1 MSSFTGMP
9 SRTRFGERL
18 GCPWQSI
25 PKRLPTEHS
34 LEEPLTQHELQV
46 TGGEVPMLFA
56 RTLIENYHETPAVT
70 GAISRLILLGVWVA
84 IMVMTGNPVPVTA
97 GDGTVKKHI
106 TIYGATDLMT
116 KSPEQIASHYSIVLT
131 EYWKNQQIG
140 YIKKLNKD
148 IKALFYRDVIGMQP
162 YDEDWKEVSSQP
174 DWFVKDEIHN
184 NKIVNR
190 AYGWYLMDITH
201 LDFRNHIKRRL
212 LDNIKNHANFDGVFL
227 DDVPVRVN
235 PDHFVIVGTNQT
247 PTLPER
253 FLDNYHN
260 EMKNLLAEI
269 KQALPNNLVVANT
282 DDTDTFINVIDGIM
296 VEGFIHAPWHSPDYQ
311 MDSIK
316 WAHQVNQLI
325 GLANKGKLLLVQ
337 SGSAGPGYEDD
348 RVRRQFLL
356 SFSSYLLFANANT
369 SFYFEC
375 ASERGRLPP
384 FQELYQPIGN
394 PVSAPSS
401 IALKRQLLLDE
412 DFKDTGIWEKHLPA
426 LIHSLENASG
436 NGNVSVCFDSQA
448 GQGPFLYRYLPLPSP
463 SEARV
468 TLYAQARGEK
478 VQLGDEAWKRFGLY
492 GRFCDS
498 RKNTVATGRDLPFDA
513 GSYEWQEF
521 RYDYAVPPEA
531 AYFFVSQLGFFP
543 TATGRG
549 WVSKL
554 QIAVEE
560 VEKKVFA
567 RHFTGATVFANPSN
581 AMQKETVSSAT
592 YLVYDPVK

>member
-1 MSSFTGMP
+1 
-9 SRTRFGERL
+9 
-18 GCPWQSI
+18 
-25 PKRLPTEHS
+25 
-34 LEEPLTQHELQV
+34 
-46 TGGEVPMLFA
+46 MLFA
-56 RTLIENYHETPAVT
+56 RSLIASHHGIPAAT
-70 GAISRLILLGVWVA
+70 GALSRLILLGVGAA
-84 IMVMTGNPVPVTA
+84 IIVMTGNPVPVTA

-106 TIYGATDLMT
+106 TIYGASDLMT
-116 KSPEQIASHYSIVLT
+116 KFPEQIASHFSIVLT
-131 EYWKNQQIG
+131 EYWKNQQVG

-148 IKALFYRDVIGMQP
+148 IKALFYRDVIGIQS
-162 YDEDWKEVSSQP
+162 YDEDWKEVLSHEE
-174 DWFVKDEIHN
+174 WFVKDKINN

-190 AYGWYLMDITH
+190 AYGWYLLDITH

-212 LDNIKNHANFDGVFL
+212 IDNIKNYKNFDGVFL

-325 GLANKGKLLLVQ
+325 ELANKGKLLLVQ

-356 SFSSYLLFANANT
+356 SFSSYLLSANANT

-375 ASERGRLPP
+375 ASDRGRLPP
-384 FQELYQPIGN
+384 FQELYKTIGN
-394 PVSAPSS
+394 PAAAPSP
-401 IALKRQLLLDE
+401 ITVNRMLILDE
-412 DFKDTGIWEKHLPA
+412 EFKDTRTWEKHSPA
-426 LIHSLENASG
+426 LIQTLEKASG
-436 NGNVSVCFDSQA
+436 AGKTSVYFDGQT
-448 GQGPFLYRYLPLPSP
+448 GQGPFLYRYLPLPFL

-468 TLYAQARGEK
+468 TLYAEAKGDK
-478 VQLGDEAWKRFGLY
+478 VQPGDEAWKRFALY

-498 RKNTVATGRDLPFDA
+498 RKNTVATGKDLPFDT

-521 RYDYAVPPEA
+521 RYDYAIPPEA

-543 TATGRG
+543 GATGRG

-554 QIAVEE
+554 QIAAEGVER
-560 VEKKVFA
+560 KVFA
-567 RHFTGATVFANPSN
+567 RDFTGATVFANPSD
-581 AMQKETVSSAT
+581 AMQKETVSSTT
-592 YLVYDPVK
+592 YLVNDPGKPELELAPRSGAVVFKKTGMGAPANVHLRQ